1 MTKNII
7 HENYNGMT
15 LTNDIALLQVRKLF
29 LKSFIFV
36 I

>member
-15 LTNDIALLQVRKLF
+15 LTNDIALLQVGDYFKQPC
-29 LKSFIFV
+29 FV
-36 I
+36 PY